1 MPLQPVENKRTA
13 REARAARMNSALTTD
28 HLLDTLGRYHVEV
41 PPTASFPAP
50 EAALWQAWQSA
61 RDRG

>member
-1 MPLQPVENKRTA
+1 
-13 REARAARMNSALTTD
+13 MNSALTTD